1 MAAVRTSLV
10 RRLASRTPGVDDV
23 IVNVPVLMIDRG
35 DRFAEKRDPRTA
47 PRNTAVFETIRESP
61 PATETHD

>member
-1 MAAVRTSLV
+1 MAVRTSLV

-35 DRFAEKRDPRTA
+35 DRFAEKRDPRGA
-47 PRNTAVFETIRESP
+47 EEHGSF
-61 PATETHD
+61 